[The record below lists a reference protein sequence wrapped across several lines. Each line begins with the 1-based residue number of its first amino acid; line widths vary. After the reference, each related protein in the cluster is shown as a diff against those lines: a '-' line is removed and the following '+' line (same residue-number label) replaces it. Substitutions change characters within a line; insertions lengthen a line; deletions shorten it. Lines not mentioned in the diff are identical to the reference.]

1 MGSPMVVR
9 ELGVPLGVAP
19 IFCKAPHQEQGAV
32 HRQLLDISETLHG
45 DTQDVTGVP
54 CHARNPDIK
63 RPSAM
68 L

>member
-1 MGSPMVVR
+1 MGSPIVVR
-9 ELGVPLGVAP
+9 ELGVPPVPL
-19 IFCKAPHQEQGAV
+19 FYKAPHQEQGAV
-32 HRQLLDISETLHG
+32 HRQLLDISEMLHG